1 MLAYFA
7 NYVYFCRESIC
18 NMLLGILLSSLLSAT
33 FTITSSTS
41 VKVEGDVPQR
51 AEAVF
56 ASTSS
61 GDKTRLTMGDSAVL
75 TLTGWEGCTIQSVTL
90 SMKSNKSAGVGGLQM
105 LIGEKEVW
113 RITGAPFA
121 SVDWNGE
128 YSSTWVDIMHTIGHK
143 VEVGEMIKIA
153 IDASQNSLYIR
164 SYTIHYIPPV
174 AEPYDVHFVSGVG
187 CDPPTLTEAAVHAGV
202 VLPTLADTLQW
213 HFMGW
218 SEVEIQESKQLPRVW
233 QAGERYYPKAACTLW
248 AVYADNSMLAEQV
261 TDYVTGQYVL
271 VDNSPYWGS
280 SALYGAVVQK
290 SPFSEGKV
298 QQVVETVPV
307 TLDTT
312 ATETLLLLSDIQ
324 KSMVYR
330 VAFLSDSILTIE
342 HINSNTYIGHKGNAL
357 AAEAAEWRYR
367 VLEDGSLFI
376 YYEDRGKYYWLM
388 AGYGHGAAFDDIVV
402 CAESFNY
409 NTMLKNNGIYLF
421 PDVEPYYTTWPFGSR
436 SALPEVNDETRQ
448 NDTEHVI
455 RIGIYELHV
464 KGGKK
469 NLKVFTI

>member
-1 MLAYFA
+1 
-7 NYVYFCRESIC
+7 
-18 NMLLGILLSSLLSAT
+18 
-33 FTITSSTS
+33 
-41 VKVEGDVPQR
+41 
-51 AEAVF
+51 
-56 ASTSS
+56 
-61 GDKTRLTMGDSAVL
+61 
-75 TLTGWEGCTIQSVTL
+75 
-90 SMKSNKSAGVGGLQM
+90 M
-105 LIGEKEVW
+105 LIGGKEVW
-113 RITGAPFA
+113 RIKGASFA

-128 YSSTWVDIMHTIGHK
+128 YSQTWVDITQPINYK
-143 VEVGEMIKIA
+143 VGVGEMIKIT
-153 IDASQNSLYIR
+153 IGVGQNSLYIR
-164 SYTIHYIPPV
+164 SYTINYIPPV

-187 CDPPTLTEAAVHAGV
+187 CDPPTQRETAVHAGV
-202 VLPTLADTLQW
+202 VLPTLADTLHW

-218 SEVEIQESKQLPRVW
+218 SEVEVQESKQLPRVW

-261 TDYVTGQYVL
+261 TDYTTGQYVL

-290 SPFSEGKV
+290 LPSSQGKV

-307 TLDTT
+307 ALDTIE
-312 ATETLLLLSDIQ
+312 AGSLLLLSDTQ
-324 KSMVYR
+324 KSMVYQ
-330 VAFLSDSILTIE
+330 VEFQSDSILTIE
-342 HINSNTYIGHKGNAL
+342 HIHSNTYIGHKGNSL

-376 YYEDRGKYYWLM
+376 YYEEKGKYYWLM
-388 AGYGHGAAFDDIVV
+388 AGYGHGAAFDEIVV

-436 SALPEVNDETRQ
+436 SALPETGDETWK
-448 NDTEHVI
+448 NDIEHVI

-469 NLKVFTI
+469 SLNVFTI